1 MSHLPGYWGASGDT
15 TGGAPAPSGRA
26 SGMLLSPHSGQDAPH
41 VRTAGDCAN
50 CRRTAS
56 LPSTPKSPSASPRQ
70 EDNLLHSQDL
80 YEPNHQDPFHKRTLT
95 RSPLLQGQASGL
107 PRLAL
112 QPGLAGLLG
121 PGAGAGCRL
130 SELPAPAAVGSRHL
144 LAPALTGTRVLPLS
158 LHGAHLPPGLFPGRR
173 PAGPALLAA
182 HTSPSS
188 THARGPEGRW
198 HRTPRS

>member
-107 PRLAL
+107 PRLASR
-112 QPGLAGLLG
+112 G
-121 PGAGAGCRL
+121 PLVWSRPHHTPP
-130 SELPAPAAVGSRHL
+130 EDKKTPASRRGTGGPCPPPRDRPLRGSRRTCHPRCIRGL
-144 LAPALTGTRVLPLS
+144 ELQRASPWQ
-158 LHGAHLPPGLFPGRR
+158 GASHRQQDRRGL
-173 PAGPALLAA
+173 
-182 HTSPSS
+182 
-188 THARGPEGRW
+188 
-198 HRTPRS
+198 